1 MGPIEGL
8 WGSIIVIFV
17 LVGLVRGFLKEL
29 GVTTILIV
37 MLFGFD
43 RIIPFLEEFIN
54 KGGLLAIGLSP
65 FNLDNPT
72 MQSTTN
78 ALWLVFTLLTVL
90 IVFVAYQGE
99 TLTYA
104 GNNPRFPV
112 GTLLGLLI
120 GAVNG
125 YLITG
130 TLWWFL
136 DRYHYP
142 VQQLKLI
149 DPTQLTDFAQ
159 QILSNKLLPLD
170 LLGNGGSAPASGFG
184 AIWLPLIL
192 VVLIVLKVLR

>member
-8 WGSIIVIFV
+8 WGSIAAIFV
-17 LVGLVRGFLKEL
+17 LVGLARGFLKEL
-29 GVTTILIV
+29 GVTTVLIV

-54 KGGLLAIGLSP
+54 KGGLLALGLKALKGDAAAAQGTA
-65 FNLDNPT
+65 NV
-72 MQSTTN
+72 
-78 ALWLVFTLLTVL
+78 LWLILTLLTVL
-90 IVFVAYQGE
+90 IIFVAYHGE
-99 TLTYA
+99 TLSYA
-104 GNNPRFPV
+104 GTNPRFPV

-136 DRYHYP
+136 HRYNYP
-142 VQQLKLI
+142 IQNIKLI
-149 DPTQLTDFAQ
+149 DPTQLTNLAQ
-159 QILSNKLLPLD
+159 DIIGNKLLPLD

>member
-17 LVGLVRGFLKEL
+17 LVGAVRGFLKEL

-54 KGGLLAIGLSP
+54 KGGLLAVGLSSMG
-65 FNLDNPT
+65 LDSPT
-72 MQSTTN
+72 AQATEN
-78 ALWLVFTLLTVL
+78 VLWLVFTLLTVL
-90 IVFVAYQGE
+90 IAFIAYEGE

-104 GNNPRFPV
+104 GSNPRFPV
-112 GTLLGLLI
+112 GTLLSLLI

-136 DRYHYP
+136 ERYHYP

-149 DPTQLTDFAQ
+149 DPTQLSEFAQ
-159 QILSNKLLPLD
+159 RILSDKLLPLD
-170 LLGNGGSAPASGFG
+170 LLGNGGMAPESGFG

>member
-8 WGSIIVIFV
+8 WGSIIAIFV

-29 GVTTILIV
+29 GVTTVLIV

-54 KGGLLAIGLSP
+54 KGGLLAIGLAPLKGDSP
-65 FNLDNPT
+65 T
-72 MQSTTN
+72 VQSTAN
-78 ALWLVFTLLTVL
+78 ALWLIFTILTVL
-90 IVFVAYQGE
+90 IVFISYQGE
-99 TLTYA
+99 TLSYA
-104 GNNPRFPV
+104 GSNPKFPV
-112 GTLLGLLI
+112 GTLLSLLI

-130 TLWWFL
+130 TLWWIL

-142 VQQLKLI
+142 VQQFGMI
-149 DPTQLTDFAQ
+149 DPSKLTDLAH
-159 QILSNKLLPLD
+159 QILDNKLLPLD